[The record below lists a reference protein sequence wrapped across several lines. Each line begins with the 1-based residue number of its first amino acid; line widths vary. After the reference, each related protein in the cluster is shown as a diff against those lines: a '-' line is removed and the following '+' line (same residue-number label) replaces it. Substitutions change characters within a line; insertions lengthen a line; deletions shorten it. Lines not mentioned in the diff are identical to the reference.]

1 MPQIKAS
8 MHGAISIV
16 NAIATGKGATLGISL
31 GIQATITA
39 EPGKGIFFEN
49 KESNLSARLIRAVI
63 DTSVPKSELEQN
75 KLRISV
81 KTQIP
86 SGYGLKSSSAISS
99 VISLACAKL
108 FKPKATDLEILRDG
122 VYASIQSKVSITGAF
137 DDACA
142 CYYGGF
148 AVTDNTNIKIIRS
161 EKAPDGLSAA
171 IFIPKYRRRGDVKK
185 LRTLQNVFAQAWELA
200 SKSEYWSAM
209 TLNGLA
215 ASTILG
221 SDPRILTDLIENG
234 ALAASVSG
242 NGPAI
247 AAVAKN
253 DKISNV
259 KRVFSSLEGYTI
271 VSPINNKKAEVY
283 DCLLYT
289 SPSPRDLSTSR
300 MPSSA

>member
-1 MPQIKAS
+1 MTQVKAS

-31 GIQATITA
+31 GIEATITT
-39 EPGKGIFFEN
+39 ESGKGIFFEN
-49 KESNLSARLIRAVI
+49 RESNLSARLIRAVL
-63 DTSVPKSELEQN
+63 DTSVPKSELEQK

-81 KTQIP
+81 KTEIP

-122 VYASIQSKVSITGAF
+122 VHASIQSKVSITGAF

-142 CYYGGF
+142 CYFGGF
-148 AVTDNTNIKIIRS
+148 AVTDNTNIKIIKS
-161 EKAPDGLSAA
+161 EKAPDDLSAI
-171 IFIPKYRRRGDVKK
+171 IFVPKSRRRGNVKK
-185 LRTLQNVFAQAWELA
+185 LRTLENVFAQAWELA
-200 SKSEYWSAM
+200 SKSEYWNAM

-215 ASTILG
+215 TTILG
-221 SDPRILTDLIENG
+221 SDPRILTELIESG
-234 ALAASVSG
+234 ALGASVSG

-253 DKISNV
+253 DRISNV
-259 KRVFSSLEGYTI
+259 KRVFSSLEGYTMA
-271 VSPINNKKAEVY
+271 SPINNKKAEVY
-283 DCLLYT
+283 EV
-289 SPSPRDLSTSR
+289 
-300 MPSSA
+300 

>member
-1 MPQIKAS
+1 

-31 GIQATITA
+31 GIEATITT
-39 EPGKGIFFEN
+39 EPGKGILFEN
-49 KESNLSARLIRAVI
+49 RESNLSARLIRAVI
-63 DTSVPKSELEQN
+63 DTAVPKSELEQN

-81 KTQIP
+81 KSEIP

-108 FKPKATDLEILRDG
+108 FKTKATDLEILRDG
-122 VYASIQSKVSITGAF
+122 VHASIQSKVSITGAF

-142 CYYGGF
+142 CYFGGF
-148 AVTDNTNIKIIRS
+148 AVTDNTNIKIIKS
-161 EKAPDGLSAA
+161 ENAPDDLSAV
-171 IFIPKYRRRGDVKK
+171 IFVPKFRRRGNVKK
-185 LRTLQNVFAQAWELA
+185 LRTLENVFAQAWELA
-200 SKSEYWSAM
+200 SKSEYWNAM

-215 ASTILG
+215 TSTILG
-221 SDPRILTDLIENG
+221 SDPRILTELIESG
-234 ALAASVSG
+234 ALGASVSG

-253 DKISNV
+253 DRISNV
-259 KRVFSSLEGYTI
+259 KRVFSSLGGYTM

-283 DCLLYT
+283 EV
-289 SPSPRDLSTSR
+289 
-300 MPSSA
+300 